1 MIADVN
7 SVDYPHGT
15 LEGVQGGCKNSWCPA
30 VMKCR
35 DVRIR
40 YAGDFAFK
48 KHLDAGLPVADF
60 FVLEAE
66 AGRVAVI
73 ARKAQAETLR
83 ESKPV
88 REPRAPRPVK
98 TAAERA
104 EAEALRVQAIAE
116 RKMARLAKRE
126 AEIAERK
133 TLTVYERAQR
143 AAARAHELA
152 ERKAARAA
160 TRTPSPVPHGTPAG
174 YARKCRCEPCV
185 NSYRVSQ
192 RAYREKARARPIPEH
207 VHGTAHGYQ
216 LGCKGQ
222 EQCPAD
228 PWCSKVSL
236 DAETCRRREQG
247 IPERVLVSSAPVVAH
262 IIELHKTMTYVQI
275 GAACGLNARD
285 IRRMVTG
292 RDSDD
297 RRGELPK
304 HTDQEKA
311 EKILAVTA

>member
-1 MIADVN
+1 M
-7 SVDYPHGT
+7 
-15 LEGVQGGCKNSWCPA
+15 
-30 VMKCR
+30 
-35 DVRIR
+35 
-40 YAGDFAFK
+40 
-48 KHLDAGLPVADF
+48 
-60 FVLEAE
+60 LEAQ
-66 AGRVAVI
+66 ATRVAVI
-73 ARKAQAETLR
+73 ARRTQAETLR
-83 ESKPV
+83 ESKPA

-104 EAEALRVQAIAE
+104 DAEALRAQAIAE

-133 TLTVYERAQR
+133 TLTVYERAQGLRLELTSWRSVKRHAQRQGHLYRCLTAHLPVMR
-143 AAARAHELA
+143 AN
-152 ERKAARAA
+152 
-160 TRTPSPVPHGTPAG
+160 AG
-174 YARKCRCEPCV
+174 ANHALTVTECHSVHIVK
-185 NSYRVSQ
+185 
-192 RAYREKARARPIPEH
+192 KARARPIPDH

-236 DAETCRRREQG
+236 DAETRRRREQG

-292 RDSDD
+292 RDSDN

-304 HTDQEKA
+304 HTDQEKV